1 MQPFTAQCY
10 VNKKTFALRSQISFP
25 VKSADDPKTAM
36 ILVKDVLNMCNS
48 RGFHLIKFISNNKE
62 LLMSISEDQ
71 RRNGVK
77 NADLISDFSTGKA
90 LGIQWNIPED
100 SFTSNIHVN

>member
-36 ILVKDVLNMCNS
+36 ILVKDVVDMCKS
-48 RGFHLIKFISNNKE
+48 GGFHLKKFISNNK
-62 LLMSISEDQ
+62 
-71 RRNGVK
+71 
-77 NADLISDFSTGKA
+77 
-90 LGIQWNIPED
+90 
-100 SFTSNIHVN
+100 